1 MSFSLFNFQS
11 DNRQNAYLLLSG
23 IKTLPINTIIN
34 INVYHETNV
43 VTNLRLIIKKV
54 IRDFV
59 FSVTLVTTNIPYYY
73 SYLPYIVSISYD
85 AKKNKLTLKTEK
97 NITRKVNEIYEI
109 IEGYNLTHTDRITYS
124 IIKN

>member
-73 SYLPYIVSISYD
+73 SFVKIMFRCVC
-85 AKKNKLTLKTEK
+85 
-97 NITRKVNEIYEI
+97 YEI
-109 IEGYNLTHTDRITYS
+109 NFHLLQS
-124 IIKN
+124 